1 MNFLKSFLA
10 SILGTVVAFIF
21 IGILFFMAIAG
32 IASAFGTEE
41 ALQVEVA
48 ENSIL
53 QLDLDLP
60 VMDNV
65 ASTQEFEKALGLEN
79 DVLKFTN
86 VIAAIEKASK
96 DDNIKGIDLQ
106 SQFPSMGWSQAQ
118 SIRKALNDFKA
129 EGKFVYAFG
138 DYYSQKGYYLA
149 SVSDSIFLHPLGG
162 MEFKGLAAEVL
173 YYKDF
178 QEEYGFKMEVVR
190 HGKYKSAVEPYL
202 EREMSEANRSQIQSL
217 LNSVWGTV
225 SEEIETSRSLT
236 SENLQS
242 IAEDLAANLP
252 ENAQKV
258 GLIDDVI
265 YASDY
270 KNKLKA
276 ALGLE
281 EDDRLRKVDLSQ
293 LAGTKSLY
301 KKGVRER
308 IAVIYAQGPILYGE
322 GSENIIGQDVFLEA
336 IEDAVKNR
344 RVKAIVLRI
353 DSPGGSALSSD
364 IIWNALLKAKEKK
377 PLVVSMGNVAA
388 SGGYYLAAAGD
399 EIYANDL
406 TITGSIGVFA
416 TLPNAKQFTESI
428 GINAQH
434 VLTHKNALGFSLF
447 ESPST
452 EFRASIKEG
461 IEHVYDTFKA
471 RVAEGRNM
479 SLEEVEEIAQGR
491 VWTGKQALE
500 NGLVDGLGG
509 FEQALE
515 AAARLAELEEYNLI
529 SYPKIEPEF
538 DDFLSVM
545 GPFGS
550 IEEQLMENYPKE
562 IQAFLTTLINK
573 TERPNIEIRLPYTVE
588 IK

>member
-21 IGILFFMAIAG
+21 IGIVFFMAIAG

-86 VIAAIEKASK
+86 VIAAIDKASK

-225 SEEIETSRSLT
+225 SEEIEASRSLT
-236 SENLQS
+236 SENLKS

-252 ENAQKV
+252 ENSQKV

-293 LAGTKSLY
+293 LAGTKALY

-416 TLPNAKQFTESI
+416 TLPNAKKFTESI

>member
-21 IGILFFMAIAG
+21 IGIVFFMAIAG

-293 LAGTKSLY
+293 LAGTKALY

>member
-21 IGILFFMAIAG
+21 IGIVFFMAIAG
-32 IASAFGTEE
+32 IASTFGTEE

-86 VIAAIEKASK
+86 VIAAIDKASK

-225 SEEIETSRSLT
+225 SEEIEASRSLT
-236 SENLQS
+236 SENLKS

-293 LAGTKSLY
+293 LAGTKALY

-416 TLPNAKQFTESI
+416 TLPNAKKFTESI

>member
-10 SILGTVVAFIF
+10 SILGTVVAFVF
-21 IGILFFMAIAG
+21 MGIVFFMAIAG
-32 IASAFGTEE
+32 IASAFGSEE
-41 ALQVEVA
+41 TIKVEIR

-53 QLDLDLP
+53 ELDLDLP
-60 VMDNV
+60 VLDNV
-65 ASTQEFEKALGLEN
+65 AATQEFEQVLGLAN
-79 DVLKFTN
+79 DVLKFNN
-86 VIAAIEKASK
+86 VIAAIKKAAK
-96 DDNIKGIDLQ
+96 DENIKGIDLQ

-118 SIRKALNDFKA
+118 SIRKALNEFKA
-129 EGKFVYAFG
+129 EGKFIYSYG

-149 SVSDSIFLHPLGG
+149 SVSDSIFLNPLGG
-162 MEFKGLAAEVL
+162 MEFKGLVAEVL

-178 QEEYGFKMEVVR
+178 QDKYGFKMEVVR

-202 EREMSEANRSQIQSL
+202 ESEMSVANRTQIQSL

-225 SEEIETSRSLT
+225 SEEIETSRSL
-236 SENLQS
+236 SAAKLKS
-242 IAEDLAANLP
+242 IAEELTASLP
-252 ENAQKV
+252 ENAMEV
-258 GLIDDVI
+258 GLIDGVI
-265 YASDY
+265 YESDY
-270 KNKLKA
+270 DSKLKT

-281 EDDRLRKVDLSQ
+281 EDDKIRKADLKQ
-293 LAGTKSLY
+293 LTGGNGLNKN
-301 KKGVRER
+301 GVRER
-308 IAVIYAQGPILYGE
+308 IAVIYAQGPVLYGE
-322 GSENIIGQDVFLEA
+322 GTEYIIGQEVFLDA
-336 IEDAVKNR
+336 IQDAVDNR

-364 IIWNALLKAKEKK
+364 IIWNALMKAKEKK

-388 SGGYYLAAAGD
+388 SGGYYLAVAGD

-416 TLPNAKQFTESI
+416 TVPNAKQFTESI

-434 VLTHKNALGFSLF
+434 VMTHKNALGFSLF
-447 ESPST
+447 EAPSGD
-452 EFRASIKEG
+452 FRAIIKEG
-461 IEHVYDTFKA
+461 IEHVYETFKE

-479 SLEEVEEIAQGR
+479 TMEEVETIAQGR

-509 FEQALE
+509 LEQALE
-515 AAARLAELEEYNLI
+515 AAARLAELEEYNI
-529 SYPKIEPEF
+529 TSYPKIEPEF

-550 IEEQLMENYPKE
+550 IQEQLMENYPKE
-562 IQAFLTTLINK
+562 IQAFLTSLTQK

>member
-21 IGILFFMAIAG
+21 IGIVFFMAIAG

-225 SEEIETSRSLT
+225 SEEIEASRSLT

-293 LAGTKSLY
+293 LAGTKALY

-428 GINAQH
+428 GVNAQH

-479 SLEEVEEIAQGR
+479 SLEQVEEIAQGR
-491 VWTGKQALE
+491 IWTGKQALE

-538 DDFLSVM
+538 DDLLSVM

>member
-21 IGILFFMAIAG
+21 IGIVFFMAIAG

-225 SEEIETSRSLT
+225 SEEIEASRSLT

-293 LAGTKSLY
+293 LAGTKALY

-479 SLEEVEEIAQGR
+479 SLEQVEEIAQGR
-491 VWTGKQALE
+491 IWTGKQALE

-538 DDFLSVM
+538 DDLLSVM

>member
-21 IGILFFMAIAG
+21 IGIVFFMAIAG

-225 SEEIETSRSLT
+225 SEEIEASRSLT

-293 LAGTKSLY
+293 LAGTKALY

-479 SLEEVEEIAQGR
+479 SLEQVEEIAQGR
-491 VWTGKQALE
+491 IWTGKQALE

>member
-293 LAGTKSLY
+293 LAGTKALY

>member
-21 IGILFFMAIAG
+21 IGIVFFMAIAG

-225 SEEIETSRSLT
+225 SEEIEASRSLT

-293 LAGTKSLY
+293 LAGTKALY